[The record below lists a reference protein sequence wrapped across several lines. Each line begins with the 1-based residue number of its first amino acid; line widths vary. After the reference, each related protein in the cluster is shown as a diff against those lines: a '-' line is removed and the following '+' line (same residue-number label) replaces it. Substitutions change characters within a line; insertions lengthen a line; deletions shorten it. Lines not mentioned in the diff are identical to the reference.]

1 MKTVFQILLWASI
14 SGGIGSGISSCRPDP
29 LNDLTPEDSQVFIT
43 NHDRSV
49 NFANY
54 KTYSLPDSVVEVAN
68 DRQTVSMTPL
78 DQRVLDKLATTM
90 TGLGYQRVSGKDSS
104 DLGVAVMKINNSY
117 VGVTSNPYSSYYLNY
132 WGYGGLGG
140 YGGYSP
146 YYPSYY
152 SFYEVSDTYWLIQL
166 IDLKHP
172 NTADQKLNVVW
183 QAQVRG
189 NGIFDETS
197 VDSIITSVF
206 NQSTYLKGNKE

>member
-14 SGGIGSGISSCRPDP
+14 CGGIGSGVSSCRPDP

-54 KTYSLPDSVVEVAN
+54 KTYSLPDSVVEMVN
-68 DRQTVSMTPL
+68 DRQTVSMSTL
-78 DQRVLDKLATTM
+78 DQRVLDKLAQTM
-90 TGLGYQRVSGKDSS
+90 TGLGYQRVNRNTNP
-104 DLGVAVMKINNSY
+104 DLGLAVMKINNSY
-117 VGVTSNPYSSYYLNY
+117 VGVTSNPYSAYYLDY

-140 YGGYSP
+140 FGGYSP

-166 IDLKHP
+166 IDLKNP

-183 QAQVRG
+183 QAQIRG

-197 VDSIITSVF
+197 VDSIITKVF
-206 NQSTYLKGNKE
+206 DQSTYLKETKE